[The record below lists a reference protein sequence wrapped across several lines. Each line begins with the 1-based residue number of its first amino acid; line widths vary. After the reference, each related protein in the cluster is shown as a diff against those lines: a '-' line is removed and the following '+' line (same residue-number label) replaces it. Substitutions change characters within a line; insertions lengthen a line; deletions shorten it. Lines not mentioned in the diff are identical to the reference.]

1 MSRKRI
7 THTVDDAVIDDEAKN
22 PETKIFAKT
31 LSSLLEEKG
40 IHQRDFAQ
48 EIGVSTGIISYYR
61 HGKKEPTLSTIIK
74 MADTL
79 GVDCHYLMTGVASE
93 HSDIYK
99 DLKLSD
105 GAVNQLKELAG
116 TGIIASAMD
125 ELIKSPHF
133 KQIVFYINGYIQEMQ
148 KLVSL
153 ANNPA
158 SEPSDIYE
166 TISAYDLCEY
176 YASKELGT
184 LFTEIKKRET
194 SKSTAIKTDKDG
206 QLYIEWRQDSN
217 AKH

>member
-7 THTVDDAVIDDEAKN
+7 AHTVDDAVIDDEAKN

-79 GVDCHYLMTGVASE
+79 GVDCHYLMTGIASE

-99 DLKLSD
+99 DLKLSN
-105 GAVNQLKELAG
+105 GSVTQLKEIAG
-116 TGIIASAMD
+116 MGDNYASAMD
-125 ELIKSPHF
+125 EFIKSPYF
-133 KQIVFYINGYIQEMQ
+133 LQIVKCIIGYIEKTKQFA
-148 KLVSL
+148 SY
-153 ANNPA
+153 ASNPA
-158 SEPSDIYE
+158 SETSDLLQTRDKYNLI
-166 TISAYDLCEY
+166 EY
-176 YASKELGT
+176 YAIKT
-184 LFTEIKKRET
+184 LSAFFSEIEKRET
-194 SKSTAIKTDKDG
+194 SKSI
-206 QLYIEWRQDSN
+206 
-217 AKH
+217 